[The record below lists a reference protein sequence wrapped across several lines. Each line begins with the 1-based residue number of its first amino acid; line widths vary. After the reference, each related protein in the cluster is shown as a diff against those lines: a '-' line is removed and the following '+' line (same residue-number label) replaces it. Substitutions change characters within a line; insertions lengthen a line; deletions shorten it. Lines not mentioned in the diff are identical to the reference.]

1 MTAIRVLLGLTPFA
15 FGASILWLGQ
25 DISWDL
31 RNYHVYN
38 PFAFLFGRMGH
49 DVAVAHVAT
58 YYNPLLYLP
67 FYHAVVGLPPKAVGF
82 LLGFLP
88 GLNAWLIYA
97 ITRRAVDPGD
107 SARARWYCFA
117 LTAAAM
123 LGMIHLAEIATSLEV
138 QRLQAG
144 LVPVEGPGVRVELD
158 DSAREVPSNVDPN
171 LLIVHDYEIRDV
183 VNLLWAAGAEA
194 IAVSGERV
202 AANTAIYCVGSTI
215 LVNDTRLSPPYVIE
229 AIGPPDKLYGAVTQ
243 ALSLVKLKEVVERY
257 GVQLKV
263 SRVDAL
269 RLPAYTG
276 EIRAQYAVP
285 SSSMR

>member
-1 MTAIRVLLGLTPFA
+1 MALPSARSGSHLE
-15 FGASILWLGQ
+15 
-25 DISWDL
+25 
-31 RNYHVYN
+31 
-38 PFAFLFGRMGH
+38 
-49 DVAVAHVAT
+49 
-58 YYNPLLYLP
+58 PLLRVTPRSLLMAGVALVLGV
-67 FYHAVVGLPPKAVGF
+67 FIAVQWQAGVALAPETTDP
-82 LLGFLP
+82 
-88 GLNAWLIYA
+88 
-97 ITRRAVDPGD
+97 TRDLMDGTIAQLESEQRDLKQRVSSLREQLA
-107 SARARWYCFA
+107 A
-117 LTAAAM
+117 LQQEAKRTS
-123 LGMIHLAEIATSLEV
+123 GLAEIATSLEV

-158 DSAREVPSNVDPN
+158 DSAREVPSDVDPN

-243 ALSLVKLKEVVERY
+243 ASSLVKLKEVVERY